1 MAKPTLMLPGN
12 LCDPYKDPIKQAE
25 MDQIEPLTY
34 IMDFFKV
41 RQQKVGIENRLLVL
55 KSKTASGKSVALPPR
70 IYKTFILGN
79 KPTSPGLICT
89 QPRRIT
95 AINNLL
101 DMMTHEV
108 NSFMRLGENAGWSTQ
123 YDKMVPKNNAAL
135 FSATL
140 QTLTQQLKTMSD
152 EEICAKYMFILLDE
166 CHERSLALDLT
177 MNMLKNFL
185 LRNSANPACPFVCL
199 MSATFNED
207 VFLNYF
213 IGNKP
218 NKYDNYIFV
227 EGRTAKRAYNY
238 LKEPTRNVFEEIAK
252 TIRKIV
258 DEGIDDLPS
267 KGDVIIFLPSG
278 KNPALQLM
286 LENMNKSLIAEN
298 RANDIVSIIQ
308 ISSNA
313 QEYQTE
319 EFLALDDI
327 ELKDQQV
334 SIDKK
339 VYKPRRR
346 VIMST
351 NVAETGL
358 TLNELK
364 YIIDAGFNAETE
376 FNPILGLEYLA
387 TKPAPQSRIEQ
398 RIGRVGRKFDG
409 VFYGMYTQKIK
420 ENLQENQYPDILT
433 NDITALLLD
442 LIIEQLRKKE
452 IEKLDTV
459 FRFADLDLLDMPAPD
474 SLRYSL
480 EKLYAL
486 GAISYGAHK
495 WATDDEA
502 FYTGDEFNPIES
514 ISITKVGRTLSK
526 MLNPALSSL
535 EACRMIISGFNWDVA
550 IMDLIT
556 IAAYLSAE
564 IKPRDLNAWFYIYQ
578 KGLPVVMNER
588 VFIKTRL
595 LVGDQF
601 IEGLILFN
609 SFVVNIKQSEVEFNN
624 VALTGQSTAEKLNK
638 WYKETGLDKVDMIK
652 KFLTTRNAII
662 DHLLGLRI
670 NIFHNKEFALIRQD
684 KIVDTFQC
692 IQRIKKCIY
701 EGYRQNMI
709 TLSDNAGSYAKSNTA
724 VNDPKLFTSM
734 RQKMVEHG
742 ITLERPRFVLYH
754 SLSLARKKGKEIA
767 VRIETDLVSIMDNY
781 VGVDERFL
789 L

>member
-1 MAKPTLMLPGN
+1 
-12 LCDPYKDPIKQAE
+12 
-25 MDQIEPLTY
+25 
-34 IMDFFKV
+34 
-41 RQQKVGIENRLLVL
+41 
-55 KSKTASGKSVALPPR
+55 
-70 IYKTFILGN
+70 
-79 KPTSPGLICT
+79 
-89 QPRRIT
+89 
-95 AINNLL
+95 
-101 DMMTHEV
+101 
-108 NSFMRLGENAGWSTQ
+108 
-123 YDKMVPKNNAAL
+123 
-135 FSATL
+135 
-140 QTLTQQLKTMSD
+140 
-152 EEICAKYMFILLDE
+152 
-166 CHERSLALDLT
+166 
-177 MNMLKNFL
+177 
-185 LRNSANPACPFVCL
+185 LRNSANLACPFVCL

-227 EGRTAKRAYNY
+227 EGRTAKRFENY
-238 LKEPTRNVFEEIAK
+238 LKEPTKNIFEEIAK

-258 DEGIDDLPS
+258 DEGVDDLPS

-278 KNPALQLM
+278 KNPDLQLM

-298 RANDIVSIIQ
+298 RAHDIVSIIQ

-334 SIDKK
+334 NVDKK

-346 VIMST
+346 VILST

-409 VFYGMYTQKIK
+409 VFYAMYTKRIK

-459 FRFADLDLLDMPAPD
+459 FQFADLDLLDMPAPD

-480 EKLYAL
+480 ETLYAL

-502 FYTGDEFNPIES
+502 FYSNDELNLIES

-535 EACRMIISGFNWDVA
+535 EACRMILSGFNCDVA

-578 KGLPVVMNER
+578 KGLPIVMNER

-609 SFVVNIKQSEVEFNN
+609 SFVGNIKHSGVE
-624 VALTGQSTAEKLNK
+624 LNK
-638 WYKETGLDKVDMIK
+638 WYEETGLDKVDMIK
-652 KFLTTRNAII
+652 KFLTTRNTII

-684 KIVDTFQC
+684 KIVDTFEC

-701 EGYRQNMI
+701 DGYRQNMI
-709 TLSDNAGSYAKSNTA
+709 TLSGESYSKSNTP
-724 VNDPKLFTSM
+724 VNEPKLFTSM

-742 ITLERPRFVLYH
+742 IALERPRFVLYH

-767 VRIETDLVSIMDNY
+767 VKIETDLVSIMDHY
-781 VGVDERFL
+781 VGVDEQFL